1 MKKSVITAVAAA
13 AFALSSCCGGAKS
26 GNESACCNNNA
37 VCDSTCV
44 CTPAESTSDERAA
57 IEKALNFYTE
67 AAVKGDSKIAMQGF
81 APAAT
86 MSYVEAD
93 SLVTV
98 PIQALYDYYDQ
109 TGPHNAT
116 YTISG
121 ISVAGDVAMVRIE
134 SEFGEARFTDMFTL
148 VKDGSDWK
156 IVSKIYQPK

>member
-1 MKKSVITAVAAA
+1 MIIAGLTASIIG
-13 AFALSSCCGGAKS
+13 LSSCGVNSAKC
-26 GNESACCNNNA
+26 ETDSAAKCDTVCEKQPCCQA
-37 VCDSTCV
+37 
-44 CTPAESTSDERAA
+44 TPDEIAG
-57 IEKALNFYTE
+57 IKKALGYYTE

-86 MSYVEAD
+86 MSYAEGD

-116 YTISG
+116 YKIAG
-121 ISVAGDVAMVRIE
+121 CSVAGGVAMVRIE
-134 SEFGEARFTDMFTL
+134 SKFGENEFTDMFTL

-156 IVSKIYQPK
+156 IVSKVYQVK

>member
-1 MKKSVITAVAAA
+1 MIIAGLTASIIG
-13 AFALSSCCGGAKS
+13 LSSCGVNSAKCKTD
-26 GNESACCNNNA
+26 SAAKCDTVCEKQPCCQA
-37 VCDSTCV
+37 
-44 CTPAESTSDERAA
+44 TPDEIAG
-57 IEKALNFYTE
+57 IKKALGYYTE

-86 MSYVEAD
+86 MSYAEGD

-116 YTISG
+116 YKIAG
-121 ISVAGDVAMVRIE
+121 CSVAGGVAMVRIE
-134 SEFGEARFTDMFTL
+134 SKFGENEFTDMFTL

-156 IVSKIYQPK
+156 IVSKVYQVK